1 MWWILRRKKK
11 KPNVVRKF
19 VAGVIIGGAIASIV
33 GKHLLDKHGAE
44 DHTEDDKD

>member
-1 MWWILRRKKK
+1 MWWIFRKKK

-44 DHTEDDKD
+44 DHDREEND